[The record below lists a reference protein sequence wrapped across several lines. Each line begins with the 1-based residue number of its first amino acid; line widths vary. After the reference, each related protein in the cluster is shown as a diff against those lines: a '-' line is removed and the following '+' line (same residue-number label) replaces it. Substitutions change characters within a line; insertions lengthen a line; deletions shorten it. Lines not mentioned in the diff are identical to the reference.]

1 MHPQLLKIALRIEG
15 LIDFTGKATSY
26 VALAIV
32 GLVALNVLLRYSM
45 SIGSVWAQELEWHL
59 LAALILFG
67 MSYALLRGDNVRVD
81 LFYGNYSPKI
91 KYRVDILSAV
101 LTIIVALLFIYLSF
115 AYVMQSYS
123 IGEMSP
129 DPGGIPFRWI
139 VKGLIPIG
147 FVLLALQG
155 LGELCRVIINQPNA
169 KGDSHV

>member
-1 MHPQLLKIALRIEG
+1 MHPLLLKIALRIEG

-32 GLVALNVLLRYSM
+32 GLITVNVFLRYTM

-81 LFYGNYSPKI
+81 LFYANYSPKT

-101 LTIIVALLFIYLSF
+101 LTILVALLYIYLSSS
-115 AYVMQSYS
+115 YVAQSFS

-129 DPGGIPFRWI
+129 DPGGIPYRWI

-147 FVLLALQG
+147 FTLLALQG
-155 LGELCRVIINQPNA
+155 FGELCRVILNGYRSNGGQ
-169 KGDSHV
+169 HV

>member
-1 MHPQLLKIALRIEG
+1 MHPLLLKIALRIEG

-32 GLVALNVLLRYSM
+32 GLITVNVFLRYTM

-81 LFYGNYSPKI
+81 LFYANYSPKT

-101 LTIIVALLFIYLSF
+101 LTIIVALLYIYLSSS
-115 AYVMQSYS
+115 YVAQSFS

-129 DPGGIPFRWI
+129 DPGGIPYRWI
-139 VKGLIPIG
+139 VKGLIPVG
-147 FVLLALQG
+147 FALLALQG
-155 LGELCRVIINQPNA
+155 IGELCRVILNGYNS
-169 KGDSHV
+169 KGGQHV

>member
-1 MHPQLLKIALRIEG
+1 MQQLLTKIAVRIEG

-32 GLVALNVLLRYSM
+32 GLIAVNVFLRYTM
-45 SIGSVWAQELEWHL
+45 SVGSVWAQELEWHL

-81 LFYGNYSPKI
+81 LFYGNYSPKS

-115 AYVMQSYS
+115 FYVMQSYS

-129 DPGGIPFRWI
+129 DPGGIPYRWI

-147 FVLLALQG
+147 FILLALQG
-155 LGELCRVIINQPNA
+155 LAELCRVILNRPEVGG
-169 KGDSHV
+169 KHV

>member
-1 MHPQLLKIALRIEG
+1 MHPMLLKIALRIEG

-32 GLVALNVLLRYSM
+32 GLITINVFLRYTM
-45 SIGSVWAQELEWHL
+45 SVGSVWAQELEWHL

-81 LFYGNYSPKI
+81 LFYANYSPKT

-101 LTIIVALLFIYLSF
+101 LTIIVALLFIYLSS
-115 AYVMQSYS
+115 AYVIQSFS

-129 DPGGIPFRWI
+129 DPGGIPYRWI

-147 FVLLALQG
+147 FALLALQG
-155 LGELCRVIINQPNA
+155 VGELCRVILNGNSA
-169 KGDSHV
+169 KGGQHV

>member
-1 MHPQLLKIALRIEG
+1 MHPLLLKIALRIEG

-32 GLVALNVLLRYSM
+32 GLITVNVFLRYTM

-81 LFYGNYSPKI
+81 LFYANYSPKT

-101 LTIIVALLFIYLSF
+101 LTIIVALLYIYLSSS
-115 AYVMQSYS
+115 YVAQSFS

-129 DPGGIPFRWI
+129 DPGGIPYRWI

-147 FVLLALQG
+147 FILLALQG
-155 LGELCRVIINQPNA
+155 VGELCRVILNGYSS
-169 KGDSHV
+169 KGGQHV